1 MFPSKRPMNPTDE
14 WGWMSNTDPIQD
26 ATRRL
31 VLALEA
37 LDEAT
42 ERRCEADRAERNHF
56 HALENDRARLAND
69 LDDATARVR
78 ALETINLEVAQRIDQ
93 AIGTIRSALESS
105 EQAPDNSKEQ

>member
-1 MFPSKRPMNPTDE
+1 MRT
-14 WGWMSNTDPIQD
+14 WMSNTDPIED

-42 ERRCEADRAERNHF
+42 ERRCEADRAERNQV
-56 HALENDRARLAND
+56 HAFGNDRARLASD

-78 ALETINLEVAQRIDQ
+78 ALETVHREIAQRIDR
-93 AIGTIRSALESS
+93 AIETIRGALEFG
-105 EQAPDNSKEQ
+105 E